1 MVGDIIDYGHCMPE
15 QDYIPLYTAAQV
27 RELDRIAIQERSIPG
42 YQLMCRAGQALADCI
57 VHCWPAASRVCV
69 LCGPGNNGGDGY
81 VVARLLQAAG
91 IEVRVL
97 SLSDPGRLKG
107 DAAQAAQD
115 YMASGGQY
123 SPYTGTLEEQAD
135 LFVDAM
141 LGTGLD
147 RPVEGDFRTAIE
159 ALNRQSAPVLAVD
172 IPSGLHADSGC
183 VLGVATQAQR
193 TLTFIGRKRGLYT
206 GAGVRHTGQVEFDDL
221 AVPADIYQDQ
231 VTDIHLIERPALG
244 SMAGP
249 RTADAHKGQFGH
261 VLVVGG
267 NQGMSGAAR
276 LAAEAAA
283 RCGAG
288 LVSVAT
294 HPEHAAVLNA
304 GCPEL
309 MVHAIG
315 QPADLQ
321 PLLGRASVIVVGPGL
336 GQTAWS
342 KKLFERVLDSRL
354 PLVIDADALNLLA
367 RDPRQRDNWILS
379 PHPGEAGRL
388 LQQTVGVVQQDR
400 FAAVRQ
406 LVERYRGAAVLKGA
420 GSLISICGGSIHLCA
435 RGNPGMASG
444 GMGDVLSGVL
454 GALLAQG
461 LGVFEATSAGV
472 FLHARSAD
480 LAAHEKGERG
490 LLASDLIP
498 VLRDLVN
505 GRA

>member
-1 MVGDIIDYGHCMPE
+1 MPE

-27 RELDRIAIQERSIPG
+27 RELDRIAIEEGGIPG
-42 YQLMCRAGQALADCI
+42 YQLMCRAGQALADCLARA
-57 VHCWPAASRVCV
+57 WPAARKVCV

-81 VVARLLQAAG
+81 VVARLLRATG
-91 IEVRVL
+91 IDARVL
-97 SLSDPGRLKG
+97 SLSAPGSLKG

-115 YMASGGQY
+115 YLAQGGQC
-123 SPYTGTLEEQAD
+123 SPFTGALEEPLD
-135 LFVDAM
+135 LLVDAL

-147 RPVEGDFRTAIE
+147 RLVEGDFRSAIE
-159 ALNRQSAPVLAVD
+159 ALNRHPAPVLAVD
-172 IPSGLHADSGC
+172 IPSGLHADSGR

-206 GAGVRHTGQVEFDDL
+206 GAGVRYAGQVEFDDL
-221 AVPADIYQDQ
+221 AVPADIYQHQ
-231 VTDIHLIERPALG
+231 TAGTHLVAQPALG
-244 SMAGP
+244 PMASP
-249 RTADAHKGQFGH
+249 RAADAHKGQFGH
-261 VLVVGG
+261 VLIVGG

-294 HPEHAAVLNA
+294 HPQHAAVLNA

-309 MVHAIG
+309 MVHAVEQAI
-315 QPADLQ
+315 DLQ
-321 PLLGRASVIVVGPGL
+321 PLLGCASVVVVGPGL
-336 GQTAWS
+336 GQNAWS
-342 KKLFERVLDSRL
+342 KMLFERVLDSGL
-354 PLVIDADALNLLA
+354 PLVVDADALNLLA
-367 RDPRQRDNWILS
+367 RDPRQRDNWILT

-388 LQQTVGVVQQDR
+388 LQQTVEAVEQDR
-400 FAAVRQ
+400 FATVRQ
-406 LVERYRGAAVLKGA
+406 LLERYRGVAVLKGA
-420 GSLISICGGSIHLCA
+420 GSLIASCKGSIHLCA
-435 RGNPGMASG
+435 GGNPGMASG

-461 LGVFEATSAGV
+461 LGEFEAASAGV

-480 LAAHEKGERG
+480 LAAGAKGERG

-498 VLRDLVN
+498 VLRELVN
-505 GRA
+505 DRT

>member
-1 MVGDIIDYGHCMPE
+1 MPE

-27 RELDRIAIQERSIPG
+27 RELDRVAIEERDISG

-57 VHCWPAASRVCV
+57 ARTWSAASRICV

-91 IEVRVL
+91 LEVQVL
-97 SLSDPGRLKG
+97 TLSDPDSLKG

-115 YMASGGQY
+115 YLAQGGQC
-123 SPYTGTLEEQAD
+123 SSFTGALDDQFD
-135 LFVDAM
+135 LFVDAL

-147 RPVEGDFRTAIE
+147 RPVEGAFRLAIE
-159 ALNRQSAPVLAVD
+159 ALNSQPAPVLAAD
-172 IPSGLHADSGC
+172 IPSGLHADSGRI
-183 VLGVATQAQR
+183 LGVAVQAQR
-193 TLTFIGRKRGLYT
+193 TVTFIGRKRGLYT
-206 GAGVRHTGQVEFDDL
+206 GAGVRNTGQIEFNDL
-221 AVPADIYQDQ
+221 ALPADIYASQ
-231 VTDIHLIERPALG
+231 VADTRLIESPALG
-244 SMAGP
+244 PMARP
-249 RTADAHKGQFGH
+249 RAADAHKGCFGH
-261 VLVVGG
+261 VLIVGG

-294 HPEHAAVLNA
+294 HPEHASGLNA

-309 MVHAIG
+309 MVHPVE

-321 PLLGRASVIVVGPGL
+321 PLLSRASVVVVGPGL

-342 KKLFERVLDSRL
+342 RKLFERVLDSQL
-354 PLVIDADALNLLA
+354 PLVVDADALNLLA
-367 RDPRQRDNWILS
+367 RDSRQRGNWILT
-379 PHPGEAGRL
+379 PHPGETGRL
-388 LQQTVGVVQQDR
+388 LQKTVEVIQQDR

-406 LVERYRGAAVLKGA
+406 LVNCYGGVAVLKGA
-420 GSLISICGGSIHLCA
+420 GSLIATGEGPIHLCA

-461 LGVFEATSAGV
+461 LGSFEAASAGV

-480 LAAHEKGERG
+480 LAAGEKGERG

-498 VLRDLVN
+498 VLRELIN